1 MIAIKETSE
10 TFLLA
15 SFKFLSFSKK
25 IMPEKIYA
33 IRYAKNIPLQT
44 PLRISIET
52 AYETA
57 SSRIDIIKRYSQRKD
72 VLEVKAIKQI
82 LFPSGI
88 ETLVH

>member
-1 MIAIKETSE
+1 
-10 TFLLA
+10 
-15 SFKFLSFSKK
+15 
-25 IMPEKIYA
+25 MPEKIYA